1 MINIGLSTER
11 GLSKLTNHNFTEV
24 FSLITKVKA
33 QVEAVIIGKSEAVE
47 LALAAFL
54 AKGHVLME
62 DMPGTGK
69 TTLAKTIAYSLGCG
83 FKRIQFT
90 PDLMP
95 SDITGMNYYNTKTGE
110 FEYRPGPIITNVLL
124 ADEINRTTPRTQSA
138 LLEAM
143 EEKQVTVDGV
153 THPLAQPFLV
163 LATQNPIESEGT
175 FPLPYAQQDRFLLK
189 IKLGYPSRADE
200 EEIINTHAFGNF
212 SAGIKPVLTPLQA
225 VLLQE
230 ASQYVHLEP
239 ALIQYILDYI
249 EVTRGHEDV
258 ELPLSPRASIAMVR
272 AVKARALLKGRDYVL
287 PDDVKI
293 LAVPLFAHR
302 LKLKKTEKYKGRQV
316 EDFIRLLTEK
326 IPLNLK
332 V

>member
-1 MINIGLSTER
+1 MTTIHK
-11 GLSKLTNHNFTEV
+11 KLDTQIV
-24 FSLITKVKA
+24 FALLNKVKT
-33 QVEAVIIGKSEAVE
+33 EIEGVIIGKSEAIE
-47 LALAAFL
+47 LALTAFL
-54 AKGHVLME
+54 AKGHVLLE

-69 TTLAKTIAYSLGCG
+69 TTLAKTIAGTLGCS

-110 FEYRPGPIITNVLL
+110 FEYRPGPIITNILL

-143 EEKQVTVDGV
+143 EEKQVTIDGH
-153 THPLAQPFLV
+153 THTLPSPFLV

-175 FPLPYAQQDRFLLK
+175 FPLPYSQQDRFLMK
-189 IKLGYPSRADE
+189 IKLGYPTRMDE
-200 EEIINTHAFGNF
+200 EKIIGRHAFGNG
-212 SAGIKPVLTPLQA
+212 SGPEAVLTPDQA
-225 VLLQE
+225 AMLQE
-230 ASQYVHLEP
+230 AIQSVHLDQ
-239 ALIQYILDYI
+239 ALIKYILDYI
-249 EVTRGHEDV
+249 EITRMQEEI
-258 ELPLSPRASIAMVR
+258 ELPLSPRASLAMVR
-272 AVKARALLKGRDYVL
+272 AVKARAALQGRDYVL
-287 PDDVKI
+287 PDDVKA
-293 LAVPLFAHR
+293 LAVPVFAHR

-316 EDFIRLLTEK
+316 EDYVRELTIK

>member
-1 MINIGLSTER
+1 MTRDLQE
-11 GLSKLTNHNFTEV
+11 KLDLREIYD
-24 FSLITKVKA
+24 LIAKVKA
-33 QVEAVIIGKSEAVE
+33 QIEGVIIGKSEAVE
-47 LALAAFL
+47 LALTAFL
-54 AKGHVLME
+54 AKGHILLE

-69 TTLAKTIAYSLGCG
+69 TTLAKTIACSLGCS

-143 EEKQVTVDGV
+143 EEKQVTVDGI
-153 THPLAQPFLV
+153 THPLMPPFLV
-163 LATQNPIESEGT
+163 MATQNPIESEGT
-175 FPLPYAQQDRFLLK
+175 FPLPYAQQDRFLMK
-189 IKLGYPSRADE
+189 IRLGYPSRMDE
-200 EEIINTHAFGNF
+200 EKIIKRHAFVSSTGLT
-212 SAGIKPVLTPLQA
+212 AVLTPQQA

-230 ASQYVHLEP
+230 ASKSVHLDES
-239 ALIQYILDYI
+239 LIKYILDYI
-249 EVTRGHEDV
+249 EITRKQEDI
-258 ELPLSPRASIAMVR
+258 ELPLSPRASLAMVR
-272 AVKARALLKGRDYVL
+272 AVKARALLQERDYVL
-287 PDDVKI
+287 PDDVKA

-302 LKLKKTEKYKGRQV
+302 LKLKKSEKYKGRQA
-316 EDFIRLLTEK
+316 EDYIRELTVK